1 MVSWCKLNFSLCCL
15 AQLLHE
21 ELALQWVVSTS
32 TVREAAL
39 QQAWFFFQ
47 LMVIVIIIINALSV
61 LPFDPPSE
69 LTAGFFFFPA
79 AADEEHVAPFVPHLQ
94 AGRSSASTFPRPLC
108 GRHRCPGVRH
118 QRRHSQSIPQGK
130 QRPSLPSPLALPVP
144 VLTNLLLDRP
154 LQDVELVERLNSSLA
169 FFLNGLLSLMDRGF
183 VFNLIR
189 SYYKQVPRSPSL
201 IHSFFFFIAKRLT
214 RACVSHRSATSFTR
228 RPTPAP

>member
-1 MVSWCKLNFSLCCL
+1 MVSSCKLNFSLCCL

-47 LMVIVIIIINALSV
+47 LMVITIINTLSM
-61 LPFDPPSE
+61 LSFAPPSE
-69 LTAGFFFFPA
+69 LTAVFFFFPA
-79 AADEEHVAPFVPHLQ
+79 VADEEHVAPFVPHLQ
-94 AGRSSASTFPRPLC
+94 AGRSSASAFPRPLC

-118 QRRHSQSIPQGK
+118 QRRHRQSIPQGK
-130 QRPSLPSPLALPVP
+130 QRPSLPYPLALPLP

-189 SYYKQVPRSPSL
+189 SYYKQVPRVSPSL
-201 IHSFFFFIAKRLT
+201 IHSFFYCQRLT
-214 RACVSHRSATSFTR
+214 RACVLHRSATSFTR